1 LRQLYAWHLDLL
13 LLAVTKQRALSLKD
27 PNEAGDLS
35 AQHSLRER
43 QNAIFLEL
51 VRASGNSEHMVALEA
66 LGERLEPIQRI
77 EDRLLDALESET
89 MEISAAI
96 RSGNRNSL
104 RRSLVKYHRRRERIV
119 PELLAMLKEG

>member
-1 LRQLYAWHLDLL
+1 
-13 LLAVTKQRALSLKD
+13 
-27 PNEAGDLS
+27 
-35 AQHSLRER
+35 
-43 QNAIFLEL
+43 
-51 VRASGNSEHMVALEA
+51 
-66 LGERLEPIQRI
+66 
-77 EDRLLDALESET
+77 